1 MINGAF
7 LSVIIACFLW
17 GSFAGS
23 KMLFDRQSKYAP
35 CIEKGI
41 NPNTAPLG
49 SLIRLNGV
57 GIKRAQAIIEYR
69 LSNGPGEVFR
79 QASDLQAI
87 SGIGPVTVEKNRDNL
102 RFE

>member
-1 MINGAF
+1 
-7 LSVIIACFLW
+7 
-17 GSFAGS
+17 
-23 KMLFDRQSKYAP
+23 MLLDRQSNYDA
-35 CIEKGI
+35 CIEKGL

-69 LSNGPGEVFR
+69 RSNGPGEVFR

-87 SGIGPVTVEKNRDNL
+87 SGIGPVTVEKNKDNL